1 MLHRGKYA
9 GIPLPIYAARE
20 TDDCG
25 VSAVKLAE
33 AINAYVGRE
42 LARGC
47 EDMAPVARALCD
59 IAQPGDVVIVM
70 GAGNIDSVFVGLPL
84 EN

>member
-1 MLHRGKYA
+1 
-9 GIPLPIYAARE
+9 
-20 TDDCG
+20 
-25 VSAVKLAE
+25 
-33 AINAYVGRE
+33 
-42 LARGC
+42 
-47 EDMAPVARALCD
+47 LCD